1 MGRTGHGTSAI
12 GLLRRRCA
20 WAIALVVVLGSP
32 VLAQPSFVESEP
44 NDTPETFNPVSGEVR
59 IMGTMPPGD
68 QDGFLW
74 SVSDV
79 DAVKPWTFTLQGIP
93 GALTIVE
100 VMRLDYADDGVTLA
114 ARESLFTIGS
124 RDGTRPGVAEGL
136 LFDPGEYLLGLAR
149 AGGGGA
155 YRPPVDSARFGAAD
169 ELAAQDAAQA
179 GDDNADG
186 YRLTIEAGRP
196 YPASS
201 ARSANTSEAQAQA
214 VRPGRGLSA
223 YATSEESWFSFALD
237 PADAAHQW
245 DLVARVPVGR
255 KGVLEMFD
263 ADRRLLATATS
274 SRQGDMRLPELALN
288 PGDYRVRLSGEA
300 DTLHTLELVRAGL
313 RVDGEEA
320 EPNDSWAL
328 ANRVDL
334 GGGAPLSGR
343 FQRARDDD
351 YFAFEL
357 DENTVGQRLALEVAA
372 EPGAS
377 YKLCLVDRLG
387 KDLQCRTGEG
397 DQRLGGLVLASGS
410 YGVHLSR
417 GAEGMRYTLRLIA
430 DGAHD
435 PTLEAE
441 PNDTPALATS
451 VPSNRRIKG
460 TLSKDDVDFI
470 RFDLSEQAQLWRFQV
485 VGDGIHEVAYHDGSG
500 RRAQVVRTTSGQ
512 RRVVLDNLFLLPG
525 THYIAVSGR
534 AEGEYTLL
542 ARALGPPDPDGEMEP
557 NDDATR
563 MQPIRIGQTRFG
575 TLPDAVDRDNYRFHL
590 AHHDHIHLEIRPPAD
605 GRIRALLDWEGV
617 NIGDARPSNRTT
629 GEVLRLQGVFPPGD
643 YRLQLIADVASEA
656 EYFVELTR
664 LERFSCPTDCE
675 PNNSSAFA
683 NAIPPDGVLRGHVGE
698 WRDDDWYALPVFD
711 ADTPITVSGT
721 GPRIT
726 LVANPNDRDA
736 LTLDRASGTRTA
748 TIPAGE
754 AYFVY
759 VRGDGEYHYEV
770 QINAE
775 SGTAPTAS
783 DIPVALHL
791 LLSADAVAAYR
802 DQAQRVDGQ
811 LELVNP
817 GSEAIALSLR
827 ALTSDARW
835 QVQLERD
842 EVQLAAGATTTVD
855 LRILVPDDA
864 WAGRPVQVSVAAYT
878 GRHLQ
883 GQASALIDVDSD
895 ADPVQPHPH
904 WAVPDTMRG
913 GFNLA
918 WSAFGSRTREIQ
930 DARAV
935 RYLEQLFDGTVAR
948 EQGLF
953 HSADPWDD
961 ANAII
966 VELAGDGRTE
976 IAGFALNLL
985 GRGSVMDLVRRFEV
999 ALSDDGEQFTTVVRS
1014 ELEPLLREQY
1024 FPLATPQPA
1033 RFARLTLIDNFS
1045 GRPGSNRMLGE
1056 WKVIARP
1063 GQNPFPDRRLNLADP
1078 ELGGHVVRAQPLISQ
1093 RWDDVLLLPVS
1104 ADTGVRLSAGDTLE
1118 WVIGFE
1124 HNRAALIDGI
1134 DWVDAVDPGH
1144 RLTLREVQVAI
1155 SLESPTGPWQP
1166 IADWQLDGTGE
1177 KQLTFDEP
1185 RWARFVRFQ
1194 SPPVTERVT
1203 VVVPAAVRILE
1214 HPVDDT
1220 YRSILGAWSTDG
1232 HRAIFESLHPPEP
1245 PLPFVLAEH
1254 DRREAAARI
1263 HPGDVVQGHVW
1274 LGRHEHWYRLEM
1286 PDDRNT
1292 LELELTGEPTVRTV
1306 LSLENAA
1313 GEPITFRVTD
1323 QKPDSQRIEAF
1334 IGAGET
1340 VFFKLEE
1347 PPRNVVFAWDTSASV
1362 GAFLPVIYNAM
1373 ASYAEGLTPGRDA
1386 ANLMPFG
1393 SGLLLGDWYGEPYMI
1408 QKILNE
1414 YPREESSS
1422 AAEQTLAAA
1431 SQALGERAGAKAIVL
1446 ITDAATSRHAP
1457 VWEAFDQVRP
1467 RIMALGLDSTG
1478 AFGRY
1483 PRREQDLMQDW
1494 ARVNGGH
1501 YAHLGSVGEMEVAFE
1516 RAAVLLREPAP
1527 YRLTIG
1533 AVFREAP
1540 QAGSLRVVSAAE
1552 AGPAGPGGSG
1562 ADHAIS
1568 LVLDASGSMLQRMDG
1583 VRRIEIA
1590 KRGLIDAV
1598 SRHIAPG
1605 TPVALRV
1612 FGHREPNACHTAL
1625 EIPLGPLD
1633 PAAAQRLIEGIQA
1646 RNLART
1652 PIADSLA
1659 RVESDLAAAR
1669 GPKTVVLVTD
1679 GEENCDGDPGAV
1691 IQRLIDKGFD
1701 FRLNIIG
1708 FALDDALLEA
1718 QFLEWAELGGGAYY
1732 SAGNADSF
1740 SQALQAALQ
1749 TPYAVFDREGVEVA
1763 RGLVD
1768 GDAVELP
1775 PGTYRVVLTA
1785 ASMRQFEDVR
1795 IPSETKVEIRLD

>member
-1 MGRTGHGTSAI
+1 MMQGFFEYRS
-12 GLLRRRCA
+12 GLRVFSVALA
-20 WAIALVVVLGSP
+20 AAALVATGSAGALP
-32 VLAQPSFVESEP
+32 AFHESEP
-44 NDTPETFNPVSGEVR
+44 NDTPETFDRVSGPVR
-59 IMGTMPPGD
+59 IIGTMPPGD

-100 VMRLDYADDGVTLA
+100 VMRLEYADDGVTLS
-114 ARESLFTIGS
+114 AREPLFTIGS
-124 RDGTRPGVAEGL
+124 RDGSRPGVAEGL

-149 AGGGGA
+149 AGGGGT
-155 YRPPVDSARFGAAD
+155 YRPPVDSARFGALDALSALDPSLAED
-169 ELAAQDAAQA
+169 E
-179 GDDNADG
+179 NADG

-196 YPASS
+196 YPSSS
-201 ARSANTSEAQAQA
+201 ARTENTSQAQALA

-223 YATSEESWFSFALD
+223 YATSDESWFSFSLD
-237 PADAAHQW
+237 PSDAANRW

-255 KGVLEMFD
+255 KGVLEIFD
-263 ADRRLLATATS
+263 AEGRSLATAAS
-274 SRQGDMRLPELALN
+274 SRQGDMRLSELALN
-288 PGDYRVRLSGEA
+288 PGDYRVRLKGEV
-300 DTLHTLELVRAGL
+300 DSIYTLGLELAGL
-313 RVDGEEA
+313 RVEGEEA
-320 EPNDSWAL
+320 EPNDVWAL

-334 GGGAPLSGR
+334 GGGAPISGR
-343 FQRARDDD
+343 FQRTRDDD

-357 DENTVGQRLALEVAA
+357 NEDTVGQRLALEVDA

-377 YKLCLVDRLG
+377 YKLCLLDRHG

-397 DQRLGGLVLASGS
+397 HQRLGGLVLASGS

-417 GAEGMRYTLRLIA
+417 GAEGMSYALRLIA

-435 PTLEAE
+435 PAVEAE

-460 TLSKDDVDFI
+460 TLDKDDVDFI
-470 RFDLSEQAQLWRFQV
+470 RFDISEQAQLWRFQV

-500 RRAQVVRTTSGQ
+500 RRAQVIRATSGQ

-542 ARALGPPDPDGEMEP
+542 ARALGPPDPNGEMEP

-590 AHHDHIHLEIRPPAD
+590 AHHDHIRLEVRPPAD

-629 GEVLRLQGVFPPGD
+629 GEVLKLQGVFPPGD
-643 YRLQLIADVASEA
+643 YRLQLIADVASDA

-683 NAIPPDGVLRGHVGE
+683 NAIPPDGVLQGQVGE

-711 ADTPITVSGT
+711 SDTLIAISGT

-736 LTLDRASGTRTA
+736 LTLDRASGIRTA

-759 VRGDGEYHYEV
+759 VRGDGDYRYEI
-770 QINAE
+770 QINGE
-775 SGTAPTAS
+775 PGTAPTAS
-783 DIPVALHL
+783 DVPFALNL
-791 LLSADAVAAYR
+791 ALSADSVAAYR
-802 DQAQRVDGQ
+802 NQAQRVDGQ
-811 LELVNP
+811 IELANS
-817 GSEAIALSLR
+817 GSEAIELSLR

-842 EVQLAAGATTTVD
+842 EVQLASGATATVD
-855 LRILVPDDA
+855 LRVMVPDDA
-864 WAGRPVQVSVAAYT
+864 WAGRPVQVSVAAYA

-883 GQASALIDVDSD
+883 GQVSALIDVDTD
-895 ADPVQPHPH
+895 AHPVQPHPY
-904 WAVPDTMRG
+904 WAVPDAMRG

-918 WSAFGSRTREIQ
+918 WTAFGSQAREIQ
-930 DARAV
+930 DPSAV
-935 RYLEQLFDGTVAR
+935 RYLEQLFDGMVAR

-953 HSADPWDD
+953 STADPADD
-961 ANAII
+961 ANAIV
-966 VELAGDGRTE
+966 VELGGDGSTE
-976 IAGFALNLL
+976 IAGFALNPL
-985 GRGSVMDLVRRFEV
+985 GRGSVMDAVRRFEV
-999 ALSDDGEQFTTVVRS
+999 ALSDDGQQFTTVLTS
-1014 ELEPLLREQY
+1014 ALEPLPREQY

-1045 GRPGSNRMLGE
+1045 GRPGSRRMLGE
-1056 WKVIARP
+1056 WKVVARP

-1078 ELGGHVVRAQPLISQ
+1078 ELGGHVVRAQPLIS
-1093 RWDDVLLLPVS
+1093 RSWDDVLLLPGS
-1104 ADTGVRLSAGDTLE
+1104 ADTGVRVNAGDTLE

-1134 DWVDAVDPGH
+1134 EWLDVVDPGN
-1144 RLTLREVQVAI
+1144 RLTLGEVEVAV
-1155 SLESPTGPWQP
+1155 SLESPVGPWQP
-1166 IADWQLDGTGE
+1166 IADWPLDGAAE
-1177 KQLTFDEP
+1177 KRLNFDAP
-1185 RWARFVRFQ
+1185 VWARFVRFKS
-1194 SPPVTERVT
+1194 SPVAERTT
-1203 VVVPAAVRILE
+1203 VMVPAAVRIFE
-1214 HPVDDT
+1214 QPADDT
-1220 YRSILGAWSTDG
+1220 YRSILGEWGPDG

-1254 DRREAAARI
+1254 DRREAAAHI
-1263 HPGDVVQGHVW
+1263 AAGDVVQGHVW

-1286 PDDRNT
+1286 PGDRNT
-1292 LELELTGEPTVRTV
+1292 LELELAGEPTVRTV
-1306 LSLENAA
+1306 LRLENAA
-1313 GEPITFRVTD
+1313 GEPVDFRVTD
-1323 QKPDSQRIEAF
+1323 RKPDSQRIEAF
-1334 IGAGET
+1334 VGAGET
-1340 VFFKLEE
+1340 VFLKLEE

-1373 ASYAEGLTPGRDA
+1373 ASYAEGLMPGRDA

-1393 SGLLLGDWYGEPYMI
+1393 SALLLGDWYGEPYVI

-1422 AAEQTLAAA
+1422 AAEETLARA
-1431 SQALGERAGAKAIVL
+1431 SQVLGARAGAKAVVL
-1446 ITDAATSRHAP
+1446 ITDAATTRHAA
-1457 VWEAFDQVRP
+1457 VWDAFDRVRP

-1478 AFGRY
+1478 AFGRN

-1501 YAHLGSVGEMEVAFE
+1501 YAHLRSEGEMEVAFD
-1516 RAAVLLREPAP
+1516 RAVALLREPAP

-1533 AVFREAP
+1533 AVLREAP
-1540 QAGSLRVVSAAE
+1540 QAGSLRILSGAE
-1552 AGPAGPGGSG
+1552 AGSGSPV
-1562 ADHAIS
+1562 ADHAVS
-1568 LVLDASGSMLQRMDG
+1568 LILDASGSMLQRMDG

-1598 SRHIAPG
+1598 SRHIPPG

-1612 FGHREPNACHTAL
+1612 FGHRQPNACQTDL

-1633 PAAAQRLIEGIQA
+1633 PVAAQRLIESIQA

-1659 RVESDLAAAR
+1659 KVESDLAR
-1669 GPKTVVLVTD
+1669 VKGPKTVVLVTD
-1679 GEENCDGDPGAV
+1679 GEENCDGDPGVV
-1691 IQRLIDKGFD
+1691 IQSLIDKGFD

-1718 QFLEWAELGGGAYY
+1718 QFAEWAELGGGEYY

-1740 SQALQAALQ
+1740 GQALQAALQ
-1749 TPYAVFDREGVEVA
+1749 IPYAVFDREGVEVA

-1768 GDAVELP
+1768 GDSVELP
-1775 PGTYRVVLTA
+1775 AGIYRVVLTA
-1785 ASMRQFEDVR
+1785 ASMQQFEDVR
-1795 IPSETKVEIRLD
+1795 IPAETEVEIRLD